1 MALRSPLSSSSM
13 NTDTLMGLSMV
24 EHAYLK
30 AVERLDLA
38 GSDES
43 DEEGESSDDGK
54 DEEGESSESISSFTL
69 PLPPRW

>member
-1 MALRSPLSSSSM
+1 MAM
-13 NTDTLMGLSMV
+13 
-24 EHAYLK
+24 
-30 AVERLDLA
+30 ERLDLA